1 MSEGRLAVVLHSHL
15 PYVEGFGTWPFGEE
29 WLWEAIA
36 TSYLPLLG
44 VLQAGAPVTLSLTP
58 VLCDQLEAAGAIER
72 CRAFLR
78 DVRPAS
84 HALDIEAAE
93 DRAVATELERAA
105 GEYALALERLP
116 DDLLAALAPFAA
128 WTSTATHAVLPLL
141 ATDAGLRLQVRTGVE
156 SHRARFGDGW
166 RGGFW
171 LPECAQAPWLHA
183 CLEEAGVHA
192 TCVDLTDVLG
202 PGDARHLRPLATEAG
217 PLLVPIDRA
226 GVDLVWSAG
235 GYPSHAAYR
244 DHYHRTARD
253 HHPWAND
260 GAVYDPARA
269 AEQAASDAVDFV
281 ARVAARVADGG
292 LCVCALDTE
301 LLGVWWH
308 EGPRWLALVVE
319 QAARAGARA
328 RAPRRRAGRL
338 RPGARGRRERPGDDV
353 GHAPRPLDVVGAAS
367 GRPGLGRAGGRARR
381 PRRRARRRRPRR
393 ARAAGAAEQRLGLP
407 GLGRDRRRLPA
418 RALSRAC
425 ARILARRSPTRAP
438 SLRCATWRR
447 GWRGRRCSS
456 RRPSGAVVRAR
467 CRRGAARASR
477 ERERPVVGA
486 RVAPPELLVRG
497 PALARVRSLR

>member
-1 MSEGRLAVVLHSHL
+1 MSEGRLAIVLHSHL

-29 WLWEAIA
+29 WVWEAIA
-36 TSYLPLLG
+36 TSYLPLLE
-44 VLQAGAPVTLSLTP
+44 VLRAGAPVTLSLTP
-58 VLCDQLEAAGAIER
+58 VLCDQLEAPGAIER

-84 HALDIEAAE
+84 HALDVEAA
-93 DRAVATELERAA
+93 DDVAVAAELERAA

-116 DDLLAALAPFAA
+116 EDLLSALAPFAA
-128 WTSTATHAVLPLL
+128 WTSSATHAVLPLL

-192 TCVDLTDVLG
+192 TCVDLTDVFG
-202 PGDARHLRPLATEAG
+202 PGDGRHLRPLATAAG

-226 GVDLVWSAG
+226 AVDLVWSPG
-235 GYPSHAAYR
+235 GYPAHAAYR
-244 DHYHRTARD
+244 DHHHRTARD

-269 AEQAASDAVDFV
+269 AEQAASDAADFV
-281 ARVAARVADGG
+281 ARVAARVAGGG

-319 QAARAGARA
+319 QAARRGLEIVHLDDALADCDP
-328 RAPRRRAGRL
+328 AP
-338 RPGARGRRERPGDDV
+338 
-353 GHAPRPLDVVGAAS
+353 
-367 GRPGLGRAGGRARR
+367 
-381 PRRRARRRRPRR
+381 
-393 ARAAGAAEQRLGLP
+393 AGAAADRVTTWGTP
-407 GLGRDRRRLPA
+407 RD
-418 RALSRAC
+418 LS
-425 ARILARRSPTRAP
+425 
-438 SLRCATWRR
+438 TW
-447 GWRGRRCSS
+447 S
-456 RRPSGAVVRAR
+456 
-467 CRRGAARASR
+467 
-477 ERERPVVGA
+477 GA
-486 RVAPPELLVRG
+486 RVADLAWAARAAELDVLAAGPGVGDRAVRELLALQSSDWPFLVSAGTAGDYPRERFAAHSRELRAALG
-497 PALARVRSLR
+497 DPGAEPALRNLAPRLARAALLEP